1 MSEVMREVDKGVIP
15 TVASLRDQLG
25 ETTGAVERTYQA
37 GKTWRDVLAEQKDA
51 AIAYLGP
58 AGDMLAGVGSLGV
71 GLAQVIPMIKN
82 TRIAQMALNLAM
94 KLNPIG
100 LVVTVLGTAA
110 LAIYKWRK
118 EIMGF
123 LSGAWDKLK
132 GAVSA
137 AKAWLEPL
145 MGWFGG
151 SADEVARLSD
161 ELAGHSLTTALA
173 AVNKVAT
180 PTIANFRQMAEDLRD
195 VQAETRNAINDFVT
209 LKGGV
214 QGIGESFR
222 LESTQINTGLIGLQ
236 GQARNVSVS
245 TGQGWLGGFFDQL
258 TGQGDQQGG
267 FLGRMGGFMQ
277 TIQGGWQGIV
287 TGGLNMVPV
296 VGPLLASFAPAL
308 LKGIES
314 LAGKVWGGIKGLFT
328 GRGDR
333 IIDIHNEWLGD
344 AREALTGNEDYA
356 KEVQKAIAD
365 GWTQT
370 NAEARAAFI
379 VTGQAAGLSYDEA
392 WKEYEKMSVAIS
404 TKNVDL
410 VTEMTENWYVW
421 RDDAASATGDV
432 TAAVVTGASKQ
443 ASAVS
448 SFASSA
454 ISDYRRVCAEAAKCE
469 QEARSSSV
477 SRGARSVSAG
487 RLRGFLRPGR
497 LDRTIPYKCG
507 LRVHAGPASTPTSPG
522 ERAADKSAPGV
533 PTWLVSAARR
543 RSIPSTSG
551 SILPNGLSAEA
562 IGRPSPARCTA
573 SRCPSRRTL

>member
-1 MSEVMREVDKGVIP
+1 MADQELNLILRLRDEATAQLKTVRGSVTAAAGVMAAAGLKAGADWDKATKTIVAGTGATGKQLQGLQKDYQAVARFGSGASTAVADLNTHLGLQGKEMREVAAAALKMGVNTNLAGDVMSQLGLDADGAVGFLDDLQASSQATGVSADQLLNTIGKSSARFQAAGGSVEDLTALVVAQAHEFGPAGLRGAMSEVMREVDKGVIP

-100 LVVTVLGTAA
+100 LVVTVLGAAA

-118 EIMGF
+118 EILGF
-123 LSGAWDKLK
+123 LGGAWDKLK

-236 GQARNVSVS
+236 GQATNISMS

-333 IIDIHNEWLGD
+333 IIDIHDEWLG
-344 AREALTGNEDYA
+344 
-356 KEVQKAIAD
+356 
-365 GWTQT
+365 
-370 NAEARAAFI
+370 
-379 VTGQAAGLSYDEA
+379 
-392 WKEYEKMSVAIS
+392 
-404 TKNVDL
+404 
-410 VTEMTENWYVW
+410 
-421 RDDAASATGDV
+421 
-432 TAAVVTGASKQ
+432 
-443 ASAVS
+443 
-448 SFASSA
+448 
-454 ISDYRRVCAEAAKCE
+454 
-469 QEARSSSV
+469 
-477 SRGARSVSAG
+477 
-487 RLRGFLRPGR
+487 
-497 LDRTIPYKCG
+497 
-507 LRVHAGPASTPTSPG
+507 
-522 ERAADKSAPGV
+522 
-533 PTWLVSAARR
+533 
-543 RSIPSTSG
+543 
-551 SILPNGLSAEA
+551 
-562 IGRPSPARCTA
+562 
-573 SRCPSRRTL
+573 